1 MPSIIPENYQQSIG
15 GRSAD
20 NDNYISIIFINIFN
34 LFKDIIN
41 SYISNKFA
49 WNALF
54 KLKLSKRIYNFTLK
68 IKFRDSYDEWIKG

>member
-1 MPSIIPENYQQSIG
+1 MIIIYTY
-15 GRSAD
+15 
-20 NDNYISIIFINIFN
+20 NYISIIFINIFN
-34 LFKDIIN
+34 LFIDIIN

>member
-1 MPSIIPENYQQSIG
+1 MIIIYNY
-15 GRSAD
+15 
-20 NDNYISIIFINIFN
+20 NYISIIFINIFN

>member
-1 MPSIIPENYQQSIG
+1 MTIIYTY
-15 GRSAD
+15 
-20 NDNYISIIFINIFN
+20 NYISIIFINIFN

>member
-1 MPSIIPENYQQSIG
+1 MIIIYTY
-15 GRSAD
+15 
-20 NDNYISIIFINIFN
+20 NYISIIFINIFN
-34 LFKDIIN
+34 LFIDIIN

-54 KLKLSKRIYNFTLK
+54 KLKLLKRIYNFTLK

>member
-1 MPSIIPENYQQSIG
+1 MIIIY
-15 GRSAD
+15 D
-20 NDNYISIIFINIFN
+20 YNYISIIFINIFN
-34 LFKDIIN
+34 LFKDIID

>member
-1 MPSIIPENYQQSIG
+1 MLIMIIIYTY
-15 GRSAD
+15 
-20 NDNYISIIFINIFN
+20 NYISIIFINIFN

>member
-1 MPSIIPENYQQSIG
+1 MIIIYNY
-15 GRSAD
+15 
-20 NDNYISIIFINIFN
+20 NYISIIFINIFN

-54 KLKLSKRIYNFTLK
+54 RLKLSKRIYNFTLK

>member
-1 MPSIIPENYQQSIG
+1 MIIIYTY
-15 GRSAD
+15 
-20 NDNYISIIFINIFN
+20 NYISIIFINIFN

>member
-1 MPSIIPENYQQSIG
+1 MIIIYTY
-15 GRSAD
+15 
-20 NDNYISIIFINIFN
+20 NYISIKFINIFN

>member
-1 MPSIIPENYQQSIG
+1 MIIIYTY
-15 GRSAD
+15 
-20 NDNYISIIFINIFN
+20 NYISIIFINIFN

-49 WNALF
+49 WIALF